1 MSQGDTNDNENVIAR
16 LVLNEVKELDEAI
29 QRDCF
34 PFASLWALAHIARND
49 RKRVWLFFK
58 GKKKKS
64 CVHLRPIFRGNDHMP
79 LSHKQSMKK

>member
-34 PFASLWALAHIARND
+34 AIARND
-49 RKRVWLFFK
+49 RKRVWGFSREIFIFF
-58 GKKKKS
+58 S
-64 CVHLRPIFRGNDHMP
+64 
-79 LSHKQSMKK
+79 